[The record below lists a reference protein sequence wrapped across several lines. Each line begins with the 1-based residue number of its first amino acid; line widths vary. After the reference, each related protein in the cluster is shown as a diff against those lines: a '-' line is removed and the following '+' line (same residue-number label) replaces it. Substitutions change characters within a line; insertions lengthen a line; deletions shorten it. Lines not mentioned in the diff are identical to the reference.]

1 MTREEHLLV
10 IFCEECSEVA
20 KETAKALRFGLNDKE
35 PNQDLTNREKI
46 AIEFND
52 LFAVMHMLVDDGIIP
67 ENGMLD
73 IKAIEAKKQKVE
85 KYLKYSNSVGK

>member
-10 IFCEECSEVA
+10 VLSEECSEVA

-35 PNQDLTNREKI
+35 PNQNITNCEKI
-46 AIEFND
+46 VTEFND
-52 LFAVMHMLVDDGIIP
+52 LFAVMRMLVDDGIIP
-67 ENGMLD
+67 EGDMLD

-85 KYLKYSNSVGK
+85 KYLKYSKSVGK